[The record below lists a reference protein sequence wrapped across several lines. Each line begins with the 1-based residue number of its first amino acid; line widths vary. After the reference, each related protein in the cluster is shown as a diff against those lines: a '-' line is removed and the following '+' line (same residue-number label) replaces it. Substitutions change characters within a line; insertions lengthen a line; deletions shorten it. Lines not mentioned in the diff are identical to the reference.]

1 MELIELCSTIKIKIT
16 SISEQM
22 SEIEVLI
29 IFMVMPHLLKPK
41 LLQQTWVVGLVINLC
56 LLVSK
61 IHLEPQVLLKQ
72 QNLTQI
78 ITQLVTEAVIIW
90 IQEWTVQQQWEVPTT
105 IHLWTVDRDPR
116 QVWIIRRLV
125 IWVEVR
131 T

>member
-78 ITQLVTEAVIIW
+78 ITQLVTEAVII
-90 IQEWTVQQQWEVPTT
+90 
-105 IHLWTVDRDPR
+105 
-116 QVWIIRRLV
+116 
-125 IWVEVR
+125 
-131 T
+131 